1 VTGFI
6 NGPLDTTPG
15 QVRGRAFLAACRQA
29 GVATSGRHRILADDF
44 TFEAERR
51 RRTCCWIARG
61 AELDAVLA
69 ANDG

>member
-6 NGPLDTTPG
+6 NATGHHSGAGPRPSLPG
-15 QVRGRAFLAACRQA
+15 GLPA
-29 GVATSGRHRILADDF
+29 GGGFHLGRHRILADDF